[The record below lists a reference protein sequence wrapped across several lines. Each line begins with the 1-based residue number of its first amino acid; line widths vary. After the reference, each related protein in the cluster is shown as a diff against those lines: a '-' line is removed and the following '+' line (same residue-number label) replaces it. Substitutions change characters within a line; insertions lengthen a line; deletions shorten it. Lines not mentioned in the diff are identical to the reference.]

1 MSRHCPPGFF
11 PVLRRFPFQV
21 DIPPSA
27 GFTSQR

>member
-11 PVLRRFPFQV
+11 PFCDGFLFQV
-21 DIPPSA
+21 DIPQSA